1 MKRVSLFI
9 VAAVLTVSFAQAQT
23 ALTYY
28 DGNVIEGTRLSHANV
43 KALMSDNSEA
53 LKAYKT
59 GYAFNTTGVV
69 IGIIGGGLVGWEI
82 GTRLDGNKGNNT
94 LLIAG
99 LSSIGV
105 GVGLAL
111 IGEVNVKKSIK
122 LYNSRLRGNSLSYQ
136 IDFGLMQSG
145 GVGFNMRF

>member
-1 MKRVSLFI
+1 MSLFI

-28 DGNVIEGTRLSHANV
+28 EGNVIEGNRLSHAKV

-59 GYAFNTTGVV
+59 GYTFNTA
-69 IGIIGGGLVGWEI
+69 GIVFGAIGGGLVGWEI
-82 GTRLDGNKGNNT
+82 GTRLDGNKGNKT
-94 LLIAG
+94 LLISG

-111 IGEVNVKKSIK
+111 IGDANVRKSIK
-122 LYNSRLRGNSLSYQ
+122 LYNSKLSGNSLSYQ
-136 IDFGLMQSG
+136 IDFGLTQSG